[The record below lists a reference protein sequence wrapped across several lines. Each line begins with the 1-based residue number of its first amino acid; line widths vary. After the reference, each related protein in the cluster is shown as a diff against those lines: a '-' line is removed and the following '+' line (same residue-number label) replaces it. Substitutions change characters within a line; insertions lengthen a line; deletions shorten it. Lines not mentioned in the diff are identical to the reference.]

1 MRRPEAFTLYDL
13 SENSKREF
21 EEWVNNSTKGP
32 ANPIGDSVYSWEDIS
47 LNKTIVYIK
56 SPVMRYGRYLRKRM
70 PLELGKTYSIR
81 DIVDGLHLDKR
92 RAGLEPKLRWKGE

>member
-32 ANPIGDSVYSWEDIS
+32 ANPA
-47 LNKTIVYIK
+47 
-56 SPVMRYGRYLRKRM
+56 LRQRM
-70 PLELGKTYSIR
+70 KLEAERRAKK
-81 DIVDGLHLDKR
+81 KR
-92 RAGLEPKLRWKGE
+92 RGKKAPTVRELMRKSKHSQ